1 MVSHLDMLLGGVEH
15 VGDAVGLQV
24 RHVLDGLPIPN
35 MDPIIHLCSQSDGS
49 KFSQVSGVGERPCHS

>member
-1 MVSHLDMLLGGVEH
+1 MLLGGVEH